1 MTDDLDFMAPNGAAI
16 ADLGYELAYVVLKGA
31 GEAPRDHEGGVL
43 KRACEASDRKRPQK
57 RPPYLRAISLVGSQH
72 EETSPWPAAPP

>member
-31 GEAPRDHEGGVL
+31 GEAPRDHEGGV
-43 KRACEASDRKRPQK
+43 ASRGGPRGD
-57 RPPYLRAISLVGSQH
+57 PPCSDAV
-72 EETSPWPAAPP
+72 